1 MTAAKTAI
9 ATSVARIFSKG
20 ELKAS
25 ARTLSVDCNYVAK
38 EIDHI
43 FVIGSDHQAGD
54 LKAQPFNFDRIGKT
68 LPKAKLLPAQYG
80 VQLS

>member
-25 ARTLSVDCNYVAK
+25 ARTLAVDCDYVAK

-43 FVIGSDHQAGD
+43 FVINSDHEAED
-54 LKAQPFNFDRIGKT
+54 LKAQQFNFDRIGKI
-68 LPKAKLLPAQYG
+68 LPKAKSLPAQYG